1 MAGPEPGRLA
11 GWSLGNSVAD
21 ADVGGGGWWAVAT
34 SATSPSR
41 HCVVIRVSRRPE
53 PLPDAELLEER
64 EMLEY
69 ARRCLAAM
77 RRRTRSL
84 RAAGADAYASESVEW
99 RLRRRVASL
108 SDDSRTGL
116 FFGRLDYDAGADPPE
131 ARFYVGRRHVSDQE
145 GDPVVIDWRAGLAHP
160 FYRASPA
167 RRYGVLVRRR
177 FGYRGGT
184 LTSIQDEALDLLDEA
199 QARSAAD
206 RVLVAE
212 IERPRIGPM
221 RDIVA
226 TIQPEQDD
234 LIRAPLGE
242 TLCIQGGPGTG
253 KTAVGLHRAAFL
265 LYEHRERLARDGVLV
280 VGPGPAY
287 LAFIRDVLPGLGEVD
302 VAQRSIEGLVSEVA
316 VTGADRPEAAAVK
329 ADARMATVVRRA
341 AFLQVR
347 PPALPLEVRWR
358 HRVIRLPA
366 SVLRRRVAELVQSDV
381 RYTVGRDHLRDWLVE
396 RCLRHLEHTEG
407 LNALDSPTE
416 VQRSLGGRPEVRA
429 FLDRT
434 WPAVD
439 PLRLVFRLL
448 TEQPFLAEAADGT
461 LTEQEQALLRWP
473 RRPRSLKAA
482 AWSVTDAFLVDEAAD
497 VIGGTATFGHVVADE
512 AQDLSPMQL
521 RAIGRRCRFGS
532 ATLLGDLAQRTTPWS
547 AERWEDALD
556 HLGRRS
562 TRLEHLPR
570 AFRAPKEV
578 LDFAN
583 RLLPEIAPG
592 VRPASS
598 VRSVPGSL
606 RVMAVTPS
614 SAKQAWLR
622 ALDAALAEDGSVG
635 LVAADQAV
643 AAIGAELT
651 RRGVEYRQ
659 VDEFDT
665 DTRLA
670 VVPAS
675 AVKGLEFD
683 QVVLVEPA
691 DIADPALGPTGLRRL
706 YTALTR
712 AVLGLSVVHAKPLPS
727 SLHPSEPA

>member
-1 MAGPEPGRLA
+1 
-11 GWSLGNSVAD
+11 
-21 ADVGGGGWWAVAT
+21 
-34 SATSPSR
+34 
-41 HCVVIRVSRRPE
+41 VSRPLE
-53 PLPDAELLEER
+53 PLADEELAAER

-77 RRRTRSL
+77 RRRTGSL
-84 RAAGADAYASESVEW
+84 RAAGADPYAVESVEW
-99 RLRRRVASL
+99 RLRQRVAAL
-108 SDDSRTGL
+108 TDDGRTGL
-116 FFGRLDYDAGADPPE
+116 FFGRLDYDATADPPE
-131 ARFYVGRRHVSDQE
+131 ARFYVGRRHVSDAE

-160 FYRASPA
+160 FYRASPT
-167 RRYGVLVRRR
+167 RRYGVRVRRR

-184 LTSIQDEALDLLDEA
+184 LTSIQDEVLDLLDEA
-199 QARSAAD
+199 AAAAVAD

-234 LIRAPLGE
+234 LIRAPLAE
-242 TLCIQGGPGTG
+242 TICIQGGPGTG

-287 LAFIRDVLPGLGEVD
+287 LAFIRDVLPGLGEVG
-302 VAQRSIEGLVSEVA
+302 VAQRSVEDLVAEVE
-316 VTGADRPEAAAVK
+316 VTGSDRPEVAAVK
-329 ADARMATVVRRA
+329 ADARMAAVVRRA
-341 AFLQVR
+341 AFLHVR
-347 PPALPLEVRWR
+347 PPALPLEVRFR

-366 SVLRRRVAELVQSDV
+366 RVLRQRVDELIAGDL
-381 RYTVGRDHLRDWLVE
+381 RYQVGREHLRDWLVE

-407 LNALDSPTE
+407 LNALDSPAE
-416 VQRSLGGRPEVRA
+416 VQRSLGARPEVRA
-429 FLDRT
+429 FLQRA

-439 PLRLVFRLL
+439 PVRLVFRLL
-448 TEQPFLAEAADGT
+448 TERPFLAEAADGI
-461 LTEQEQALLRWP
+461 LSDQEQELLGWA
-473 RRPRSLKAA
+473 RRPRSPRAA
-482 AWSVTDAFLVDEAAD
+482 PWSVTDAFLVDEAVD
-497 VIGGTATFGHVVADE
+497 VVRGRTTFGHVVADE
-512 AQDLSPMQL
+512 AQDLSAMQL

-547 AERWEDALD
+547 ADRWEDALG

-562 TRLEHLPR
+562 TRVEHLPR

-592 VRPASS
+592 VRPARS

-606 RVMAVTPS
+606 RVRAVAGP
-614 SAKQAWLR
+614 AVAAAWLR
-622 ALDAALAEDGSVG
+622 ALDEALAEDGSVG
-635 LVAADQAV
+635 LVVADPDTEAA
-643 AAIGAELT
+643 GEELAG
-651 RRGVEYRQ
+651 RGVEFRE
-659 VDEFDT
+659 VDRFDT

-670 VVPAS
+670 LVPAS

-691 DIADPALGPTGLRRL
+691 AIADPALGPAGLRRL

-712 AVLGLSVVHAKPLPS
+712 AVLGLTVVHARPLPAA
-727 SLHPSEPA
+727 LGQAPPE

>member
-1 MAGPEPGRLA
+1 
-11 GWSLGNSVAD
+11 
-21 ADVGGGGWWAVAT
+21 
-34 SATSPSR
+34 
-41 HCVVIRVSRRPE
+41 VSRPLE
-53 PLPDAELLEER
+53 PLADTELQAER

-77 RRRTRSL
+77 RRRARSL
-84 RAAGADAYASESVEW
+84 RATGADPYAAESVEW
-99 RLRRRVASL
+99 HLRQRVAAL
-108 SDDSRTGL
+108 TDDGRTGL
-116 FFGRLDYDAGADPPE
+116 FFGRLDYDDSADPPE
-131 ARFYVGRRHVSDQE
+131 ARFYVGRRHVSDPD

-160 FYRASPA
+160 FYRASPT
-167 RRYGVLVRRR
+167 RRYGVRARRR

-184 LTSIQDEALDLLDEA
+184 LTSIQDEALELLDEA
-199 QARSAAD
+199 AAMAAAD

-234 LIRAPLGE
+234 LIRAPLTE
-242 TLCIQGGPGTG
+242 TIVIQGGPGTG

-302 VAQRSIEGLVSEVA
+302 VAQRSIEDLVTEVA
-316 VTGADRPEAAAVK
+316 VTGTDLPEAAAVK
-329 ADARMATVVRRA
+329 ADDRMAAVVRRA
-341 AFLQVR
+341 AFLHVR
-347 PPALPLEVRWR
+347 PPALPLEVRWQ
-358 HRVIRLPA
+358 HRVVRLSA
-366 SVLRRRVAELVQSDV
+366 RLLRQRVDELVAGDL
-381 RYTVGRDHLRDWLVE
+381 RYQVGREHLRDWLVE

-407 LNALDSPTE
+407 LSALDSPAE
-416 VQRSLGGRPEVRA
+416 VQRSLGARREVRE
-429 FLDRT
+429 FLRRT
-434 WPAVD
+434 WPVLD
-439 PLRLVFRLL
+439 PVRLVFRLL
-448 TEQPFLAEAADGT
+448 GERAFLAEAADGI
-461 LTEQEQALLRWP
+461 LTDREQELVLWA
-473 RRPRSLKAA
+473 RRPRGRKAA
-482 AWSVTDAFLVDEAAD
+482 AWSVGDAFLVDEAVD
-497 VIGGTATFGHVVADE
+497 VIGGTGTFGHVVADE
-512 AQDLSPMQL
+512 AQDLSAMQL

-547 AERWEDALD
+547 ADRWRDAVGHLD
-556 HLGRRS
+556 RRS
-562 TRLEHLPR
+562 VRVEHLPR

-583 RLLPEIAPG
+583 RLLPQIAPD
-592 VRPASS
+592 VRPARS

-606 RVMAVTPS
+606 RIRTAASTAV
-614 SAKQAWLR
+614 AAAWLR
-622 ALDAALAEDGSVG
+622 ALDEALAEDGSVG
-635 LVAADQAV
+635 LVVADGAV
-643 AAIGAELT
+643 PAVGAELAG
-651 RRGVEYRQ
+651 RGIEFRE
-659 VDEFDT
+659 VDRFDT

-670 VVPAS
+670 LVPAS

-712 AVLGLSVVHAKPLPS
+712 AVLGLTIVHAKPLPAALDPGS
-727 SLHPSEPA
+727 PG

>member
-1 MAGPEPGRLA
+1 
-11 GWSLGNSVAD
+11 
-21 ADVGGGGWWAVAT
+21 
-34 SATSPSR
+34 
-41 HCVVIRVSRRPE
+41 VSRPLE
-53 PLPDAELLEER
+53 PLPDEELAAER

-77 RRRTRSL
+77 RRRARSL
-84 RAAGADAYASESVEW
+84 RAAGADPYAVESVAW
-99 RLRRRVASL
+99 RLQQRVAAL
-108 SDDSRTGL
+108 TDDGRTGL
-116 FFGRLDYDAGADPPE
+116 FFGRLDYDATADPPE
-131 ARFYVGRRHVSDQE
+131 ARFYVGRRHVSDAE

-167 RRYGVLVRRR
+167 RRYGVRVRRR

-199 QARSAAD
+199 TALAVAD

-234 LIRAPLGE
+234 LIRAPLAE
-242 TLCIQGGPGTG
+242 TICIQGGPGTG

-302 VAQRSIEGLVSEVA
+302 VAQRSVEDLVAEVE
-316 VTGADRPEAAAVK
+316 VTGSDRPAAAAVK
-329 ADARMATVVRRA
+329 ADARMAAVIRRA
-341 AFLQVR
+341 AFLHVR
-347 PPALPLEVRWR
+347 PPAFPLEVGFR

-366 SVLRRRVAELVQSDV
+366 GVLRRRVDELVGGDL
-381 RYTVGRDHLRDWLVE
+381 RYQVGRDHLRDWLVE

-407 LNALDSPTE
+407 LSALDSPTR
-416 VQRSLGGRPEVRA
+416 VQRSLGARPEVRA
-429 FLDRT
+429 FLQRT
-434 WPAVD
+434 WPALD
-439 PLRLVFRLL
+439 PVRLVFRLL
-448 TEQPFLAEAADGT
+448 SERSFLAEAADGI
-461 LTEQEQALLRWP
+461 LTEREQELLGWAK
-473 RRPRSLKAA
+473 RPRSRKAA
-482 AWSVTDAFLVDEAAD
+482 PWTVTDVFLVDEAVD
-497 VIGGTATFGHVVADE
+497 VVAGTPSFGHVVADE
-512 AQDLSPMQL
+512 AQDLSAMQL

-547 AERWEDALD
+547 ADRWEDALG
-556 HLGRRS
+556 HLGRRP
-562 TRLEHLPR
+562 TRVEHLPR
-570 AFRAPKEV
+570 AFRAPAEV
-578 LDFAN
+578 LEFAN

-592 VRPASS
+592 VRPARP

-606 RVMAVTPS
+606 RVRAVGREAVAGT
-614 SAKQAWLR
+614 WLR
-622 ALDAALAEDGSVG
+622 ALEEALAEEGSVG
-635 LVAADQAV
+635 LVVADPEV
-643 AAIGAELT
+643 AAAGAELVSQGLEF
-651 RRGVEYRQ
+651 RE
-659 VDEFDT
+659 VDRFDT
-665 DTRLA
+665 ATRLA
-670 VVPAS
+670 LVPAS

-691 DIADPALGPTGLRRL
+691 DIADPALGPAGLRRL

-712 AVLGLSVVHAKPLPS
+712 AVLGLTVVHAKPLPAA
-727 SLHPSEPA
+727 LGTAPSG